1 MASLCTDDGFA
12 TLPTVTCDHC
22 GKQVPDA
29 VFCTNCGA
37 HQGLAT
43 SAIAAQERTQHFAAH
58 PGEHVSQP
66 SVFSTLLPH
75 LGQRKIHEFR
85 WAFLI
90 GLAAIVVLV
99 ATGLIVAALL
109 ASIFLVPTLYILYL
123 YEAQVYRDEPA
134 LVLGA
139 TLVGGIILGLV
150 VTIVADRLIGLPLRP
165 TGGPIIGYTVVL
177 PIIQLIVMPLPA
189 LLLRVV
195 PQFAE
200 TIDGLVFGVTAG
212 LGFGLAESIVNYS
225 NVIANQG
232 VHTDSASWIYPMVS
246 LAVLVPLIHGS
257 ASGTVTAT
265 LWRSTRQ
272 GSARWVSY
280 FGIPLA
286 VVVVLAFY
294 AGSQVLVS
302 HDSAPLIV
310 LLYQAATVIV
320 LIVYIRHLV
329 HHSLLE
335 EGRDLGYRAVVCAHC
350 HHHVMAAGFCPSCG
364 SALTASPRRDSGAAT
379 PAASTATSERT

>member
-1 MASLCTDDGFA
+1 
-12 TLPTVTCDHC
+12 
-22 GKQVPDA
+22 

-43 SAIAAQERTQHFAAH
+43 DAIAAQERTQHFAAH

-66 SVFSTLLPH
+66 SVFSTLFPH
-75 LGQRKIHEFR
+75 LGHQKIQEFR
-85 WAFLI
+85 WAFII

-139 TLVGGIILGLV
+139 TLVVGIVLGLI
-150 VTIVADRLIGLPLRP
+150 VTIVADHVIGV
-165 TGGPIIGYTVVL
+165 TIGSTAGPIFGYTVIL

-189 LLLRVV
+189 LLLRTR
-195 PQFAE
+195 PQFDE
-200 TIDGLVFGVTAG
+200 TIDGLVFGITAG
-212 LGFGLAESIVNYS
+212 LGFGIAEGVVNYS
-225 NVIANQG
+225 SVIANLG

-246 LAVLVPLIHGS
+246 LAVLVPLVHGS
-257 ASGTVTAT
+257 ATGAITAS
-265 LWRSTRQ
+265 LWRRARRGT
-272 GSARWVSY
+272 ARWVSL
-280 FGIPLA
+280 FGIPIALIA
-286 VVVVLAFY
+286 VLAFY
-294 AGSQVLVS
+294 AGGQVLVS
-302 HDSAPLIV
+302 HDAAPLIV
-310 LLYQAATVIV
+310 LAYQAATVLV

-329 HHSLLE
+329 HHALLE
-335 EGRDLGYRAVVCAHC
+335 EGRDLGYRAIVCAHC

-364 SALTASPRRDSGAAT
+364 SALNASPRRDTGAA
-379 PAASTATSERT
+379 PAPVAATTTEPT

>member
-1 MASLCTDDGFA
+1 
-12 TLPTVTCDHC
+12 
-22 GKQVPDA
+22 VPDA

-43 SAIAAQERTQHFAAH
+43 DPIAAQERPQHFAAQ

-90 GLAAIVVLV
+90 GLAAIVLLV

-134 LVLGA
+134 IVIGA
-139 TLVGGIILGLV
+139 TLVGGLVLGLV
-150 VTIVADRLIGLPLRP
+150 VTIVADRVIGVDLRS
-165 TGGPIIGYTVVL
+165 TGGPVIGYTVVL

-189 LLLRVV
+189 LLLRVL
-195 PQFAE
+195 PQFRE

-212 LGFGLAESIVNYS
+212 LGFAIAEGIVNYS

-232 VHTDSASWIYPMVS
+232 VHTDSASWIYPMIS
-246 LAVLVPLIHGS
+246 LAVLVPLVHGS
-257 ASGTVTAT
+257 ASGAVTAT
-265 LWRSTRQ
+265 LWRSSRQ
-272 GSARWVSY
+272 GSARWVSR
-280 FGIPLA
+280 FGIPIAL
-286 VVVVLAFY
+286 VVVVAFY
-294 AGSQVLVS
+294 AGAQVLVT
-302 HDSAPLIV
+302 HDAAPLVV
-310 LLYQAATVIV
+310 LLYQAATVLV

-335 EGRDLGYRAVVCAHC
+335 EARDLGYRAVVCAHC

-364 SALTASPRRDSGAAT
+364 SALSASPRRDTGAPTPSAT
-379 PAASTATSERT
+379 PASTTEGA

>member
-1 MASLCTDDGFA
+1 
-12 TLPTVTCDHC
+12 VRCDHC
-22 GKQVPDA
+22 GQQVPDA

-43 SAIAAQERTQHFAAH
+43 DAIAAQERPQHFAAQ

-134 LVLGA
+134 IVIGA
-139 TLVGGIILGLV
+139 TLVGGLALGLV
-150 VTIVADRLIGLPLRP
+150 VTIVADRVIGIDLRS
-165 TGGPIIGYTVVL
+165 TGGPVIGYTVVL

-189 LLLRVV
+189 LLLRVL
-195 PQFAE
+195 PQFRE

-212 LGFGLAESIVNYS
+212 LGFAIAEGIVNYS

-232 VHTDSASWIYPMVS
+232 VHTASASWIYPMIS
-246 LAVLVPLIHGS
+246 LAVLVPLVHGS
-257 ASGTVTAT
+257 ASGAVTAT
-265 LWRSTRQ
+265 LWRSSRQ
-272 GSARWVSY
+272 GSARWVSR
-280 FGIPLA
+280 FGIPIAL
-286 VVVVLAFY
+286 VVVVAFY
-294 AGSQVLVS
+294 AGAQVLVT
-302 HDSAPLIV
+302 HDAAPLVV
-310 LLYQAATVIV
+310 LLYQAATVLV

-335 EGRDLGYRAVVCAHC
+335 EARDLGYRAVVCAHC

-364 SALTASPRRDSGAAT
+364 SALSASPRRDTGASTPT
-379 PAASTATSERT
+379 PAPASSTEGA